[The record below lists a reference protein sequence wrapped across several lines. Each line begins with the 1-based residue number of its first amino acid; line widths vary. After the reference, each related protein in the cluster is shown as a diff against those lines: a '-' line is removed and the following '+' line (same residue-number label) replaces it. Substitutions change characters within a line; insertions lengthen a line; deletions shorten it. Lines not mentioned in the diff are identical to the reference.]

1 MTNNLTKD
9 KENIEQAVE
18 KNNQQTTK
26 AQNDSTIIT
35 TEHSKKEDHLSDSD
49 RKVVYSTQN
58 LD

>member
-26 AQNDSTIIT
+26 AQNDSTI
-35 TEHSKKEDHLSDSD
+35 D
-49 RKVVYSTQN
+49 RKSVV
-58 LD
+58 

>member
-26 AQNDSTIIT
+26 AQKIGRA
-35 TEHSKKEDHLSDSD
+35 H
-49 RKVVYSTQN
+49 V
-58 LD
+58 

>member
-26 AQNDSTIIT
+26 HKMIQ
-35 TEHSKKEDHLSDSD
+35 
-49 RKVVYSTQN
+49 Q
-58 LD
+58 